1 MVKNLTNKKDLK
13 SFVDNCKKEGKKIAL
28 VPTMGALH
36 GGHIAL
42 IDLAKE
48 FADEVLVSIFINPL
62 QFNNLQDFERYPITL
77 QKDLEKITSHGKATA
92 VFSPNI
98 NDIYPEKIAIN
109 FNSELFDRLCGKD
122 RLGHFAGVCA
132 IVVKLFNLTGANF
145 AVFGEKDFQQ
155 LQIIRQLVKDFNFP
169 IEIISLPTHR
179 ESSSRESG
187 SRESSKG
194 YQGLAMSSRNQ
205 RLSRDSLIKAT
216 ALYRQMQFFASSFAN
231 YYLQYQHNNIAYL
244 ELIEIISDLTNVAK
258 ANIIDAGFDKIDYFT
273 LMDEETLTDF
283 TSQNFLAKIHRKKRI
298 FVAATIDEV
307 RLIDN
312 LAII

>member
-1 MVKNLTNKKDLK
+1 MVKNLTNKKDLN
-13 SFVDNCKKEGKKIAL
+13 SFVDRCKKEGKKIAL

-36 GGHIAL
+36 NGHIAL

-62 QFNNLQDFERYPITL
+62 QFNNLQDFEKYPITL
-77 QKDLEKITSHGKATA
+77 QRDLEKITNNGKATA

-98 NDIYPEKIAIN
+98 NDIYPDKIAIN
-109 FNSELFDRLCGKD
+109 FNSELFSKLCGKD

-155 LQIIRQLVKDFNFP
+155 LQIIKQLVKDFNFP
-169 IEIISLPTHR
+169 IEIISLPTYR
-179 ESSSRESG
+179 ESSND
-187 SRESSKG
+187 

-216 ALYRQMQFFASSFAN
+216 ALHRQMQFFASSFAN
-231 YYLQYQHNNIAYL
+231 YYLQYQHHKITYL
-244 ELIEIISDLTNVAK
+244 ELIKIISDLTNVAK

-283 TSQNFLAKIHRKKRI
+283 TSQDFLAKIHCKKRI
-298 FVAATIDEV
+298 FVASIIDEI

>member
-1 MVKNLTNKKDLK
+1 MVKNLTNKKDLN

-36 GGHIAL
+36 DGHIAL
-42 IDLAKE
+42 IDLAKQ
-48 FADEVLVSIFINPL
+48 FSDEVVVSIFINPL
-62 QFNNLQDFERYPITL
+62 QFNNLQDFEKYPITL
-77 QKDLEKITSHGKATA
+77 QKDLEKITNNGKATA

-98 NDIYPEKIAIN
+98 NDIYPDKIAIN
-109 FNSELFDRLCGKD
+109 FNSELFNGLCGKD

-145 AVFGEKDFQQ
+145 AIFGEKDFQQ

-179 ESSSRESG
+179 ESS
-187 SRESSKG
+187 KD

-216 ALYRQMQFFASSFAN
+216 ALYCQMQFFASSFAS
-231 YYLQYQHNNIAYL
+231 YYLQYRHDNITYL
-244 ELIEIISDLTNVAK
+244 ELIEIISNLTNVAK

-283 TSQNFLAKIHRKKRI
+283 TSQDFLAKIHHKKRI

>member
-1 MVKNLTNKKDLK
+1 MVKNLTNKKDLN

-36 GGHIAL
+36 DGHIAL

-48 FADEVLVSIFINPL
+48 FAEEVLVSIFINPL
-62 QFNNLQDFERYPITL
+62 QFNNLQDFEKYPITL
-77 QKDLEKITSHGKATA
+77 QKDLEKITNHGKATA

-109 FNSELFDRLCGKD
+109 FNSELFKILCGKD

-179 ESSSRESG
+179 ESSSRES
-187 SRESSKG
+187 SKD

-216 ALYRQMQFFASSFAN
+216 ALYRQMQFFASGFAN
-231 YYLQYQHNNIAYL
+231 YYLQYRHNNIKYL
-244 ELIEIISDLTNVAK
+244 ELIEIARDLTNVAK

-283 TSQNFLAKIHRKKRI
+283 TSQGFLAKIHHKKRI